1 MSVYMSYLVVSLHM
15 KNKLKHKIH
24 NEALN
29 RASSVIHISSAATMT
44 RSASSE
50 NNALQLSNRSGRK
63 GSPKASPLCSHLS
76 TPPSAP
82 ASPLRTALS
91 SAPPLA
97 AAPPPRTEGSLHA
110 AGLRSPARPPTPPP
124 PARDNGSGLRR
135 FKISD
140 DAAWLPSLTL
150 LLAAGAEPLVR
161 GPSGWR
167 APLLPRNESAGD

>member
-29 RASSVIHISSAATMT
+29 RASSVIHISSAA
-44 RSASSE
+44 
-50 NNALQLSNRSGRK
+50 
-63 GSPKASPLCSHLS
+63 
-76 TPPSAP
+76 AP